1 MADLLDFG
9 WLPDAMVRASV
20 EFLRSLLVG
29 AINAMFNFG
38 LKPLLT
44 INPGILTDAQF
55 VAAWEDVFSLSIA
68 LLPIL
73 IATGLLVKPFSEEQE
88 TTVWQM
94 VARIVAV
101 IVFIAIS
108 RPLFAFMI
116 EASNGMTSALA
127 PSTFKMTFDADLG
140 GGWGATLG
148 MRVQLLALLVAVP
161 LMLIATILATL
172 LLSLRQFLVVTV
184 ALGAP
189 FFAVLWYANWGPMK
203 SVSKFAAT
211 WLRMGIYG
219 LLVGPIIALV
229 MRVFDVIATGGI
241 AAAGSDAIASFYVA
255 SALSL
260 MFPIILFVVIW
271 KTIGW
276 AGQPLGVDAA
286 FTTTV
291 AAAIAA
297 TGVGAVAVGA
307 GAGSG
312 AVSSASTAS
321 AGGAAGGAGSSGS
334 SGAAASGS
342 TGSSGGSSVGA
353 ATDPSAGT
361 ANSSVGGMMR
371 SSISDALS
379 TREPPVEED
388 IEPASGVVSKAR
400 EYTGE
405 KIAAMSGVQAARSQA
420 SRAKSTA
427 RGMKSKTKSVGLAGA
442 RKAVGAQSI
451 DAHRKTITEN
461 LSAAAE
467 ADANRDFL
475 TKAYQN
481 GEIDVGE
488 AAEQGVL
495 AGSERP
501 AEGASTVTPDS
512 DGWVTYPTAE
522 GGEATVNINDRAQQ
536 LGEQAYA
543 LREDASKSA
552 RSVKRIRAA
561 QTAAKTPGRA
571 VVSTGR
577 ASKRVGKA
585 GVQTGKTSGIVF
597 AGAMTRS
604 PYAAYQIGKRGG
616 KHLINPDTGSQPDD
630 SSDEADIDWSN
641 QRHGPGQATDSSWDD
656 DTGGEPSETV

>member
-55 VAAWEDVFSLSIA
+55 VAAWDDVFSLSIA

-73 IATGLLVKPFSEEQE
+73 IAAGLIVKPFSEEQE
-88 TTVWQM
+88 ATVWQM

-108 RPLFAFMI
+108 KPLFAFMI

-148 MRVQLLALLVAVP
+148 MRIQLLALIVAVP

-203 SVSKFAAT
+203 SISKFAAT
-211 WLRMGIYG
+211 WLRMGVYG

-321 AGGAAGGAGSSGS
+321 AGGAAGGAGSSGA
-334 SGAAASGS
+334 SGSAASGF
-342 TGSSGGSSVGA
+342 TGSSGGSSGGA

-379 TREPPVEED
+379 TREPPVED
-388 IEPASGVVSKAR
+388 GVDTAPGALSVNKDSVRQKATSVPGVKTARTTASQTGATMKKLGSKAK
-400 EYTGE
+400 G
-405 KIAAMSGVQAARSQA
+405 AGVTS
-420 SRAKSTA
+420 
-427 RGMKSKTKSVGLAGA
+427 A
-442 RKAVGAQSI
+442 RKAVGSESI
-451 DAHRKTITEN
+451 DAHRRTI
-461 LSAAAE
+461 SQQMDAAAE
-467 ADANRDFL
+467 ADSNRDFL
-475 TKAYQN
+475 TEGYQD
-481 GEIDVGE
+481 GQIDVGE
-488 AAEQGVL
+488 AADRGIL
-495 AGSERP
+495 TGSEQP
-501 AEGASTVTPDS
+501 AEAVSTVVPDP
-512 DGWVTYPTAE
+512 DGTVTYPTAE
-522 GGEATVNINDRAQQ
+522 GGEATVNINDRAQD
-536 LGEQAYA
+536 LGEQAHT
-543 LREDASKSA
+543 LRENASKSA
-552 RSVKRIRAA
+552 RSIKRIRTAQAA
-561 QTAAKTPGRA
+561 VKVPGQAAA
-571 VVSTGR
+571 STGQ
-577 ASKRVGKA
+577 AGKRVGKA
-585 GVQTGKTSGIVF
+585 GAQAGKASGIVF

-616 KHLINPDTGSQPDD
+616 KHLIGPGASPQPDNLSED
-630 SSDEADIDWSN
+630 ADIDWST
-641 QRHGPGQATDSSWDD
+641 RRDGPGQATDPPWDD
-656 DTGGEPSETV
+656 DTGGEASETV